1 MKLFGSKDDQPQEG
15 VFAEEVD
22 GAEVSDESFE
32 ASSDETFDDNA
43 GGALSA
49 PSRDLHGGGGKSKKG
64 LMLGLLALLLAGGG
78 GGAYYYMMMMEQ
90 PAATPRVAKV
100 LGGAQNAAPAAQGVT
115 PAAQAQATPAGAVP
129 PTVDVTADILG
140 APPMPQVPTDA
151 AQDPLLAAAAPLDAG
166 MPADAGATP
175 APDAAVAPVDAFGE
189 MGAPPVDVAVP
200 VDAAATPATDA
211 ASAAPVAPAPDALAT
226 APEMPDEAPLGDSF
240 APVSAPADTAA
251 AEIAAP
257 KEDLPMPHMLET
269 PAPAQGA
276 AQISGDG
283 AVTGATTAAPAA
295 AQGQALSGN
304 TASAPSNAEKA
315 IVENAAVLDQ
325 LSAPA
330 AATAADPAAAGRTVN
345 EILGGG
351 QDAIVRP
358 MPDSY
363 VVVRK
368 ETDGSAL
375 AARLKQART
384 ALMGNND
391 MAALQMFNE
400 MYQDYPRDGRV
411 AMGRALSMQ
420 KLGQYDMAL
429 SAYEEILEKD
439 PKNLEALT
447 NMLGILKQQNP
458 SLALEKLSEL
468 REAYPFNADIAAQL
482 GVAYAGMQ
490 SYSEALKYF
499 DIADALKPGNGYV
512 MYNRAVAL
520 DRMGQEEKAA
530 AVYRL
535 IVRLAAEGAL
545 KEPVPVEAI
554 RQRLSTMR

>member
-1 MKLFGSKDDQPQEG
+1 MKLFGSKDDQEQED

-22 GAEVSDESFE
+22 GAESADESFE
-32 ASSDETFDDNA
+32 PSDDAFAENA

-49 PSRDLHGGGGKSKKG
+49 PSRKLEGGGGKGKKG
-64 LMLGLLALLLAGGG
+64 LLLGVLGLLLVGGGG
-78 GGAYYYMMMMEQ
+78 GGAYYYMMMMEE
-90 PAATPRVAKV
+90 PVAAPRVAKV
-100 LGGAQNAAPAAQGVT
+100 LTPKGDAPAPAAATNAAP
-115 PAAQAQATPAGAVP
+115 GAVP
-129 PTVDVTADILG
+129 PAMDVTADIMG
-140 APPMPQVPTDA
+140 APPMPQVPADMP
-151 AQDPLLAAAAPLDAG
+151 QDPLLAAAP
-166 MPADAGATP
+166 ATP
-175 APDAAVAPVDAFGE
+175 AASEAGALPDAAASAANGAAPAVDPFTE
-189 MGAPPVDVAVP
+189 LGAPPSDPAAP
-200 VDAAATPATDA
+200 VGAAATPVPAATATPDT
-211 ASAAPVAPAPDALAT
+211 AAPVTAAPDALAA
-226 APEMPDEAPLGDSF
+226 APDMPDEAPMTESF
-240 APVSAPADTAA
+240 APLSVAETPADTAA
-251 AEIAAP
+251 PAPDTAAAAP
-257 KEDLPMPHMLET
+257 KEDLPMPRMLET
-269 PAPAQGA
+269 AAPATPQTA
-276 AQISGDG
+276 TDG
-283 AVTGATTAAPAA
+283 AVTGATAAPAA
-295 AQGQALSGN
+295 QT
-304 TASAPSNAEKA
+304 TAPATNAEKA

-330 AATAADPAAAGRTVN
+330 AATAADPAAAGKTIN

-375 AARLKQART
+375 AARLKQGRS
-384 ALMGNND
+384 ALMNNND

-400 MYQDYPRDGRV
+400 MQQDFPRDNRV
-411 AMGRALSMQ
+411 SMGRALAMQ
-420 KLGQYDMAL
+420 KLGQYDQAL
-429 SAYEEILEKD
+429 GAYEEILEKD

-458 SLALEKLSEL
+458 SLALEKLGEL

-482 GVAYAGMQ
+482 GVAYASMQ
-490 SYSEALKYF
+490 SYAEALKYF

-545 KEPVPVEAI
+545 KEPVPVEVI

>member
-1 MKLFGSKDDQPQEG
+1 MKLFGSKDDQEQED
-15 VFAEEVD
+15 VFAEETDV
-22 GAEVSDESFE
+22 AETADESFE
-32 ASSDETFDDNA
+32 PSDDAFAENA

-49 PSRDLHGGGGKSKKG
+49 PSRKLEGGGGKSKKG
-64 LMLGLLALLLAGGG
+64 LLLGVLGLLLVGGG
-78 GGAYYYMMMMEQ
+78 GGAYYYMMMMEE
-90 PAATPRVAKV
+90 PVATPRVAKV
-100 LGGAQNAAPAAQGVT
+100 LTPKGDAPAPATAKNAAPGAL
-115 PAAQAQATPAGAVP
+115 PATM
-129 PTVDVTADILG
+129 DVTADIMG
-140 APPMPQVPTDA
+140 APPMPQVPADM
-151 AQDPLLAAAAPLDAG
+151 AQDPLLAAAP
-166 MPADAGATP
+166 ATP
-175 APDAAVAPVDAFGE
+175 APSEAGALPADA
-189 MGAPPVDVAVP
+189 
-200 VDAAATPATDA
+200 A
-211 ASAAPVAPAPDALAT
+211 ASAANSAAPAVDPFTELGAPPSDPAAPVETSATPAPAATATPVTAAPDALAA
-226 APEMPDEAPLGDSF
+226 APDMPDEAPMTEGF
-240 APVSAPADTAA
+240 APLSAAETPADSAAPAPDTAA
-251 AEIAAP
+251 AVP
-257 KEDLPMPHMLET
+257 KEDLPMPRMLET
-269 PAPAQGA
+269 AAPAAPQTA
-276 AQISGDG
+276 TDG
-283 AVTGATTAAPAA
+283 AVTGATTAPAAQPTAPA
-295 AQGQALSGN
+295 
-304 TASAPSNAEKA
+304 TNAEKA

-330 AATAADPAAAGRTVN
+330 AATAADPAAAGKTIN

-375 AARLKQART
+375 AARLKQGRS
-384 ALMGNND
+384 ALMNNND

-400 MYQDYPRDGRV
+400 MQQDFPRDNRV
-411 AMGRALSMQ
+411 SMGRALAMQ
-420 KLGQYDMAL
+420 KLGQYDQAL
-429 SAYEEILEKD
+429 AAYEEILEKD

-458 SLALEKLSEL
+458 SLALEKLAEL

-482 GVAYAGMQ
+482 GVAYASMQ
-490 SYSEALKYF
+490 SYAEALKYF

-545 KEPVPVEAI
+545 KEPVPVEVI